1 MWNPNRNAKVSCQ
14 LTYAPVKDMPKFP
27 LPIINKVSRVDK
39 ALREWG
45 LPGIEICGDRIT
57 ASDPGQDCSFKP
69 YSNGPW
75 INRIVTQ
82 NYSDKF
88 MIISCM
94 CVLIALW
101 QEDFVKQCELRSNGS
116 QKEDAENMILWQTA
130 WSIILD
136 MEAKNENN

>member
-1 MWNPNRNAKVSCQ
+1 MWNPNRTAKVSCQ
-14 LTYAPVKDMPKFP
+14 LTYAPVKDMKTFP

-57 ASDPGQDCSFKP
+57 ASDPGQECSFRP

-75 INRIVTQ
+75 INRIVTP

-101 QEDFVKQCELRSNGS
+101 QEDFIKQCELRSNGS
-116 QKEDAENMILWQTA
+116 QKEDAENMTLWQTA
-130 WSIILD
+130 WGIILD
-136 MEAKNENN
+136 MEAKDENY

>member
-1 MWNPNRNAKVSCQ
+1 MWNPNRTAKVSCQ
-14 LTYAPVKDMPKFP
+14 LTYAPVKDMKTFP
-27 LPIINKVSRVDK
+27 LRIINKVSRVDK

-69 YSNGPW
+69 YNNGPW
-75 INRIVTQ
+75 INRIVTP

-116 QKEDAENMILWQTA
+116 RSEDAENMILWQTA

-136 MEAKNENN
+136 MEAKNAND